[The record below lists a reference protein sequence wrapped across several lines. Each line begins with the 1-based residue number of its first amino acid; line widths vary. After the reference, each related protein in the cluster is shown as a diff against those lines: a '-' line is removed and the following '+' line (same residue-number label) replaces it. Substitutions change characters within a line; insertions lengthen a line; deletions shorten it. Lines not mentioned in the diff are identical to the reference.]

1 MIIYSN
7 AGQMMEE
14 TLQKYKGDII
24 DRFFAE
30 RTMAIDYYTYD
41 NTAKYI
47 EDKFKGSINNEIDI
61 YTSKIT
67 KRLIDRI
74 SLVYKN
80 SPNRTIDTDKYYD
93 LIGLKDYKLKK
104 IERIHNLL
112 GTIAVRIAWTGNGFT
127 YEPVL
132 EFEPIF
138 SDDNFIDPIGIV
150 YCLGHPSGS
159 RGDVK
164 DMTYV
169 YWSDTEHYMFDYNG
183 KIMHMEGNED
193 GVNPY
198 GILPFVFLH
207 NDSIDNFWTTGE
219 GFDIAQTNKQIDQQ
233 LTQLA
238 FKLRMSD
245 GILACNGRVDANNIQ
260 IGLNKL
266 SVIEDGNMYSVNPQT
281 NIQPSIDAI
290 KDQLTLLSTNHHMS
304 FDWGVNGNQSG
315 VAIKLN
321 NLELMESREDAV
333 EKFRQLEKH
342 IYKIEKQ
349 IALAETGINMPDNIF
364 INFTEIEFPDPE
376 NERNKWDWLF
386 SNNLATPVDY
396 LMSKDAELTR
406 EGAEEIILNNK
417 NINNPQSTQS
427 NGLLQALEKPV
438 NE

>member
-1 MIIYSN
+1 MIIFSN
-7 AGQMMEE
+7 ARQVIQES
-14 TLQKYKGDII
+14 LKKYKADII
-24 DRFFAE
+24 DRFFKE
-30 RTMAIDYYTYD
+30 RTMAVDYYTYD

-47 EDKFKGSINNEIDI
+47 EDKFTGSINNEVDI
-61 YTSKIT
+61 YTTKMT

-80 SPNRTIDTDKYYD
+80 TPNRTLESDRYPQ
-93 LIGLKDYKLKK
+93 LIGQKDYKLKK

-112 GTIAVRIAWTGNGFT
+112 GTIAVRIKWNGDNFD
-127 YEPVL
+127 YDPLL

-138 SDDNFIDPIGIV
+138 SDDDYINPIGIV
-150 YCLGHPSGS
+150 YCLGHPDGS
-159 RGDVK
+159 RGDVRDLK
-164 DMTYV
+164 YV
-169 YWSDTEHYMFDYNG
+169 YWSDTEHFMFDYKG
-183 KIMHMEGNED
+183 EIITPEGNDE
-193 GVNPY
+193 GINPY
-198 GILPFVFLH
+198 GVLPFVFIH
-207 NDSIDNFWTTGE
+207 NDVIDNFWTTGE

-245 GILACNGRVDANNIQ
+245 GILACNGRVDASNIQ

-281 NIQPSIDAI
+281 NIQASIDAI
-290 KDQLTLLSTNHHMS
+290 KDQLTLLSTNHHLS

-333 EKFRQLEKH
+333 EKFRQLEKN

-349 IALAETGINMPDNIF
+349 IAITEIGINLPDDIF

-386 SNNLATPVDY
+386 SHNLASPIDY
-396 LMSKDAELTR
+396 LMSKDAELTK
-406 EGAEEIILNNK
+406 EDAEELIIKNKKLNSPAPANG
-417 NINNPQSTQS
+417 

-438 NE
+438 G

>member
-1 MIIYSN
+1 MIIFSS
-7 AGQMMEE
+7 AGQVIQES
-14 TLQKYKGDII
+14 LKKYKADII
-24 DRFFAE
+24 DKFFKE

-41 NTAKYI
+41 NTGKYI
-47 EDKFKGSINNEIDI
+47 EDKFTGSINNEVDI
-61 YTSKIT
+61 YTTKLT

-80 SPNRTIDTDKYYD
+80 TPNRTLESDRYPE
-93 LIGLKDYKLKK
+93 LIGQKDYKLKK

-112 GTIAVRIAWTGNGFT
+112 GTIAVRIKWNGTAFE

-138 SDDNFIDPIGIV
+138 SDDDYINPIGIV
-150 YCLGHPSGS
+150 YCLGHPDGS
-159 RGDVK
+159 RGDTR
-164 DMTYV
+164 DMKYV
-169 YWSDTEHYMFDYNG
+169 YWSDTEHFIFDWKG
-183 KIMHMEGNED
+183 KITTPDGNND

-198 GILPFVFLH
+198 GVLPFIFIH
-207 NDSIDNFWTTGE
+207 NDAIDNFWTTGE

-281 NIQPSIDAI
+281 NIQASIEAI
-290 KDQLTLLSTNHHMS
+290 KDQLTLLSTNHHLS
-304 FDWGVNGNQSG
+304 FDWGVNGSQSG

-321 NLELMESREDAV
+321 NLELMESREDSV
-333 EKFRQLEKH
+333 EKFRQLEKQ
-342 IYKIEKQ
+342 IYNIERQ
-349 IALAETGINMPDNIF
+349 IALTEMGINLPDSMF

-386 SNNLATPVDY
+386 SHNLASPIDY
-396 LMSKDAELTR
+396 LMSKDAELTK
-406 EGAEEIILNNK
+406 EDAEELIIKNKELNSPAPANG
-417 NINNPQSTQS
+417 

-438 NE
+438 G

>member
-1 MIIYSN
+1 
-7 AGQMMEE
+7 
-14 TLQKYKGDII
+14 
-24 DRFFAE
+24 
-30 RTMAIDYYTYD
+30 
-41 NTAKYI
+41 
-47 EDKFKGSINNEIDI
+47 
-61 YTSKIT
+61 
-67 KRLIDRI
+67 
-74 SLVYKN
+74 
-80 SPNRTIDTDKYYD
+80 
-93 LIGLKDYKLKK
+93 
-104 IERIHNLL
+104 
-112 GTIAVRIAWTGNGFT
+112 
-127 YEPVL
+127 
-132 EFEPIF
+132 
-138 SDDNFIDPIGIV
+138 
-150 YCLGHPSGS
+150 
-159 RGDVK
+159 
-164 DMTYV
+164 
-169 YWSDTEHYMFDYNG
+169 
-183 KIMHMEGNED
+183 
-193 GVNPY
+193 
-198 GILPFVFLH
+198 
-207 NDSIDNFWTTGE
+207 
-219 GFDIAQTNKQIDQQ
+219 
-233 LTQLA
+233 
-238 FKLRMSD
+238 MSD